1 MTDQIIVPGQ
11 IPTPQTFPQIAI
23 NITPEG
29 MTIMTAL
36 APGLTLTMSINE
48 QDMNHIAGQWLETRK
63 QIKQQ
68 LAIIQDV
75 RRTKNNGK

>member
-1 MTDQIIVPGQ
+1 MPDQIIVPGQ
-11 IPTPQTFPQIAI
+11 LTPQTFPQIGI

-48 QDMNHIAGQWLETRK
+48 QDMSHIAGQWLETRK
-63 QIKQQ
+63 DIKKQ
-68 LAIIQDV
+68 LAVIENV
-75 RRTKNNGK
+75 RRTKNI